1 MTVSAF
7 AENRYFSENVKQ
19 FSLDMAFSAFAEI
32 GLSTEMTRQS
42 IDFKQYFLPHFKP
55 QCHPTPARGGA
66 TFLVDNPRLHRSRL
80 VFTAAIGRLH

>member
-7 AENRYFSENVKQ
+7 AENRHFSENVKQ

-42 IDFKQYFLPHFKP
+42 IDFKQYFFASFQAQQAPAPHP
-55 QCHPTPARGGA
+55 PLLRERAR
-66 TFLVDNPRLHRSRL
+66 VIRRYDEPR
-80 VFTAAIGRLH
+80 G